1 MSFLERFAGWEDTVE
16 FPAQS
21 VIFSEQAPADVMYVV
36 LAGEVELT
44 LHGRPLGAEA
54 AGGVI
59 GEMAMFDAARRSSTA
74 VARTAVRLARVDRE
88 QLRKMASEDSK
99 FSFHVMSVL
108 ANRLRSVDAFIST
121 QIPVD

>member
-1 MSFLERFAGWEDTVE
+1 MRFLERFADWEDTVE

-36 LAGEVELT
+36 LSGEVELT
-44 LHGRPLGAEA
+44 LHGRPLDAEE

-59 GEMAMFDAARRSSTA
+59 GEMAMLDSAMRSSTA
-74 VARTAVRLARVDRE
+74 VARTAVRLARMDRE
-88 QLRKMASEDSK
+88 QLKKMAADDAE